1 MFCPKCGAEFREG
14 FTACSTCHIPLSTDP
29 PARESEKTAR
39 ADPEVLY
46 TVTGTLDAEML
57 CELLRRE
64 GIAAYA
70 REQTIG
76 QGARLYTG
84 ASYFGTDI
92 LIDCADR
99 ERACAVLSAYLA
111 QAEAPV
117 DDEELARQALQEM
130 TPDETAR
137 QLERAKT
144 QPREKRHISVFR
156 WLLTADQLLALLLT
170 IAVGVLIVIRLIRY
184 H

>member
-14 FTACSTCHIPLSTDP
+14 FTECNTCHIPLLP
-29 PARESEKTAR
+29 HLPARDSKKAAQAE
-39 ADPEVLY
+39 PEVLY

-64 GIAAYA
+64 GIAAYV
-70 REQTIG
+70 REQTLG

-92 LIDCADR
+92 LIDRADR

-111 QAEAPV
+111 QAEASV

-130 TPDETAR
+130 SPEETVR
-137 QLERAKT
+137 QREQAKT
-144 QPREKRHISVFR
+144 QPREKWHICVFR
-156 WLLTADQLLALLLT
+156 WLLTVDQLLTLLLT
-170 IAVGVLIVIRLIRY
+170 IAVGVLAVIRFAL
-184 H
+184 HH